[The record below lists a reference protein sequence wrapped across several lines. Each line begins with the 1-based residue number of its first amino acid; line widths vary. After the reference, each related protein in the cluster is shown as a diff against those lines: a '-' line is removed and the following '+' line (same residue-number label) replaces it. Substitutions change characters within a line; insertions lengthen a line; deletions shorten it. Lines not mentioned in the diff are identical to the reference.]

1 MKANQVVTRIF
12 DLALIACLVFGG
24 SDVRTF
30 AFWLISIM
38 VVLLLLGIF
47 GMNAELA
54 EKIQGRSITKK
65 IIGISMHCMYVAA
78 LVYAGFPILAALYAM
93 VAVLIRA
100 SAQAK
105 LKVST

>member
-24 SDVRTF
+24 ADAKTF
-30 AFWLISIM
+30 AFWLVSIM
-38 VVLLLLGIF
+38 VVLLLLGVF
-47 GMNAELA
+47 GMDAKLA
-54 EKIQGRSITKK
+54 EKIQGRSIVNKV
-65 IIGISMHCMYVAA
+65 IGISMHCMYVAA
-78 LVYAGFPILAALYAM
+78 LVCAGFPILAALYAM